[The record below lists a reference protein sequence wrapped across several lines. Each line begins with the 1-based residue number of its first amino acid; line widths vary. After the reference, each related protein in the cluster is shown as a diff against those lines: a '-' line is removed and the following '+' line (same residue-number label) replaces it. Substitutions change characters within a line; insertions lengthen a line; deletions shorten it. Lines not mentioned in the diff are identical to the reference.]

1 MNEYTENATLHEG
14 YQRWLAAPH
23 PRFEGVTNAGR
34 KPNDLKNHERALA
47 CYIAAVGDGEQD
59 PTRLPLS
66 VLQRND
72 TLLARH
78 VREGARILAARRGK
92 ELPSDKTLSNL
103 VSCLKGIQ
111 KVACRDLPQGQSIRE
126 RLKARP
132 KRTQRP
138 GFLKS
143 RWPETLKEQ
152 WDAWKVWKT
161 ADFLPM
167 AEAKY
172 RKSKSRESSFKSYLR
187 KLNPYVGFLVQ
198 QQGRADVT
206 LVDLCT
212 VDNYL
217 AFLNWYLSLDA
228 DGGFYGA
235 KEAGVTLAVLSQY
248 LVATGQ
254 LDETTQDGTK
264 IWNVFYAKAN
274 EAIKVG
280 ADRGQLTVEK
290 DVGDWK
296 PWHLAEL
303 AEAIWESSPV
313 HKGTPHGQRHKR
325 QLVCRKRTALFY
337 RLAMETPLRIRNW
350 ANMRWGKNL
359 YQEKD
364 GRWTVYFIGDELK
377 VGRRGYE
384 SNVYK
389 RTYSAEA
396 SAWID
401 RWRQLLES
409 WLGPDFETRCPYVLP
424 SADLGPHGCTES
436 TLAGQ
441 IDGLCEE
448 TLGKHFHPHLVR
460 HIVASHI
467 VNEQGAGGIKL
478 AAQLLGDTEAV
489 VLKTYYRPNTDE
501 AMQAYLATCTAK
513 KGNGRT

>member
-1 MNEYTENATLHEG
+1 MNEYTENATLDDG
-14 YQRWLAAPH
+14 YQSWLAAPH
-23 PRFEGVTNAGR
+23 PRVEGVTNAGR
-34 KPNDLKNHERALA
+34 KANDLKNYDRALA
-47 CYIAAVGDGEQD
+47 CFIAAVGDGEAD
-59 PTRLPLS
+59 PARLPLS
-66 VLQRND
+66 VLQQND
-72 TLLARH
+72 TLLARQ
-78 VREGARILAARRGK
+78 VREGARMLAAKRGK

-103 VSCLKGIQ
+103 VSCLKGVQ

-143 RWPETLKEQ
+143 RWPEPLKEE

-187 KLNPYVGFLVQ
+187 KINPYVGFLVQ
-198 QQGRADVT
+198 QQGREVLT

-248 LVATGQ
+248 LVAKGRIE
-254 LDETTQDGTK
+254 ETTPDSTT
-264 IWNVFYAKAN
+264 IWGVFYAQAN
-274 EAIKVG
+274 EAIKLG
-280 ADRGQLTVEK
+280 AERGKLAAEK
-290 DVGDWK
+290 DIGDWK
-296 PWHLAEL
+296 PWHLIEL
-303 AEAIWESSPV
+303 AEAIWDSKPV

-325 QLVCRKRTALFY
+325 QLVCRKRTSLFY
-337 RLAMETPLRIRNW
+337 RLAVETPLRIRNW
-350 ANMRWGKNL
+350 SNMRWGENL
-359 YQEKD
+359 YQDKE
-364 GRWTVYFIGDELK
+364 GRWVGHFRGDELK
-377 VGRRGYE
+377 VARRGYE

-409 WLGPDFETRCPYVLP
+409 WLGPGFETRCPYVFP
-424 SADLGPHGCTES
+424 PADLGPRRCAES

-460 HIVASHI
+460 HIVASYI

-478 AAQLLGDTEAV
+478 AALLLGDTEAV
-489 VLKTYYRPNTDE
+489 VLKDYYKPNPKE
-501 AMQAYLATCTAK
+501 AMQAYLATCTAN
-513 KGNGRT
+513 KGNGQV